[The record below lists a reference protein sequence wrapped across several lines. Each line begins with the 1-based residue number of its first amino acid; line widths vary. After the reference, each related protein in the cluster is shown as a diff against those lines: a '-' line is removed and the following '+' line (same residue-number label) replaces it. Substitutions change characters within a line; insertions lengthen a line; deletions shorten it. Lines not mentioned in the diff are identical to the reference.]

1 MIQRFLLFLL
11 CCSFSQLSKSQD
23 GIPYSQIT
31 QTENGKTTKAFIK
44 TDLSKKYQLDE
55 QLDYHYYYKNTFAYS
70 QGNYTGYLLHGK
82 IEVFNPAQQLIEK
95 GQYQHG
101 LKNGKW
107 YHWHDN
113 GKLAKLDHWKG
124 GRLHGIQKIFDQD
137 GQLLS
142 SSEYKKG
149 KLNGKV
155 IVLVDGEVVSSD
167 QYKKGELKVKKEKK
181 KKEPKEKKEKKEKT
195 KKEE

>member
-1 MIQRFLLFLL
+1 MIQRYVLSFLF
-11 CCSFSQLSKSQD
+11 CSFSLLLKSQD

-31 QTENGKTTKAFIK
+31 WTQDGKTIKAFIK
-44 TDLSKKYQLDE
+44 TDLSKKYKLDE
-55 QLDYHYYYKNTFAYS
+55 QLDYHYYYKNTFS
-70 QGNYTGYLLHGK
+70 HNQGNYTGYLLHGK
-82 IEVFNPAQQLIEK
+82 TEVFNSAQQLIEK

-124 GRLHGIQKIFDQD
+124 GRLHGLQKIFDQD

-155 IVLVDGEVVSSD
+155 IVFVDGEVVSSER
-167 QYKKGELKVKKEKK
+167 YKKGELKVKKEK
-181 KKEPKEKKEKKEKT
+181 EPKEKKSKEKEKT
-195 KKEE
+195 KKKE